1 MRTTVSSRRGGFREA
16 AGFLLPYMC
25 LLVVFFL
32 LPALTVIPMSLTRWS
47 LVDSP
52 QWVFLQN
59 YITLFRDPIFF
70 KALGNTFFYTALVT
84 VVLTALGL
92 VLGLLLNQR
101 VRGRLLGRVFV
112 IMPYIISSAVA
123 GILWKWIFDRNFGI
137 LNSYLRMLHIA
148 PVGWLSSVG
157 LAMPSIV
164 LVNCWWSVG
173 FNTIIFLAALQG
185 IPKELYEAA
194 RVDGASPLRAFL
206 HVTLPM
212 LRPITLYVT
221 VLCAANSFQMFDESY
236 MMTQGGPLCVTTTL
250 VYRIYS
256 LAFESFRF
264 GDAAALS
271 VVTLAIILLITAVQF
286 GVAGRRSA

>member
-1 MRTTVSSRRGGFREA
+1 MGTTVSARRDGFREA
-16 AGFLLPYMC
+16 LGFLFPYMC

-47 LVDSP
+47 LVDAP

-70 KALGNTFFYTALVT
+70 KALGNTFFYTVMVT

-92 VLGLLLNQR
+92 VLGLLLNR
-101 VRGRLLGRVFV
+101 HVRGRLLGRVFV

-137 LNSYLRMLHIA
+137 INSYLRMVHLA
-148 PVGWLSSVG
+148 PVGWLSSVNM
-157 LAMPSIV
+157 AMPSIV

-194 RVDGASPLRAFL
+194 RVDGATRFRAFR

-236 MMTQGGPLCVTTTL
+236 IMTQGGPIGVTTTL

-271 VVTLAIILLITAVQF
+271 VVTLAVILLITAVQF